1 MSDVAEAMRVYA
13 EGRDVEAILTTGDNL
28 YVDDFAPVLEQFRWA
43 GADGIEF
50 RITWGNHDVEDPDRI
65 EAVNRA
71 FEDPPRWVAF
81 SWGAVDMVILDS
93 TQVNSAEQQ
102 GFLEAEMESN
112 RPTVVALH
120 YPPYSCAG
128 RDDGR
133 EVLSTWVPAFDDDV
147 VLVLAGHDHN
157 YQHFLVDDTSY
168 VVTGGGGAP
177 LNGMRSCHRDQPS
190 PVASAE
196 AHHFLAIH
204 QGDGRLTVEAI
215 GVDGDLIDS
224 FVIDLGRSVSN

>member
-1 MSDVAEAMRVYA
+1 
-13 EGRDVEAILTTGDNL
+13 
-28 YVDDFAPVLEQFRWA
+28 
-43 GADGIEF
+43 
-50 RITWGNHDVEDPDRI
+50 
-65 EAVNRA
+65 
-71 FEDPPRWVAF
+71 
-81 SWGAVDMVILDS
+81 
-93 TQVNSAEQQ
+93 
-102 GFLEAEMESN
+102 
-112 RPTVVALH
+112 
-120 YPPYSCAG
+120 
-128 RDDGR
+128 
-133 EVLSTWVPAFDDDV
+133 VLSTWVPAFDDDV

>member
-1 MSDVAEAMRVYA
+1 MLIVDDNTSRELLNMS
-13 EGRDVEAILTTGDNL
+13 EAIPVLAESFRALSAGPTTG
-28 YVDDFAPVLEQFRWA
+28 FR
-43 GADGIEF
+43 G
-50 RITWGNHDVEDPDRI
+50 DVEDPDRI

-93 TQVNSAEQQ
+93 TQVNSAEQR

-147 VLVLAGHDHN
+147 VLE
-157 YQHFLVDDTSY
+157 TSA
-168 VVTGGGGAP
+168 AP
-177 LNGMRSCHRDQPS
+177 WPRTPRRTPPS
-190 PVASAE
+190 TQAE
-196 AHHFLAIH
+196 
-204 QGDGRLTVEAI
+204 
-215 GVDGDLIDS
+215 
-224 FVIDLGRSVSN
+224 SV